1 MTSLGFENYAEALKI
16 YLSKYREVRMP
27 LLLLTVHGLTYGQH
41 EDEISN
47 QRLQQSQSNRGENQ
61 NRPGSQGYGAAGGS
75 NPGSGAFP
83 GADLQGEGAD
93 PAAYALYGAQAPHNG
108 APGEY

>member
-1 MTSLGFENYAEALKI
+1 MATSPVKHRN
-16 YLSKYREVRMP
+16 
-27 LLLLTVHGLTYGQH
+27 
-41 EDEISN
+41 EISN

-75 NPGSGAFP
+75 NPGSGTFP

-93 PAAYALYGAQAPHNG
+93 AAAYGLYGAQAPHNG